1 MVTFRSPPP
10 PPPPHTHTHTHT
22 HTPPHPPPPPTPT
35 QTKTQ
40 QYNGP
45 LYTDRQKR
53 HIDYV
58 ARKINLSINRFQN
71 NRFIPNDL
79 VEQIFLGKTRN
90 PSQIRS
96 LTDRYYDR
104 DWAHIER
111 VIDGAAWDL
120 GSLLD
125 ILNPEVLGARIRAT
139 QCP

>member
-1 MVTFRSPPP
+1 MFA
-10 PPPPHTHTHTHT
+10 
-22 HTPPHPPPPPTPT
+22 
-35 QTKTQ
+35 
-40 QYNGP
+40 P
-45 LYTDRQKR
+45 LQNWRILITAPFFTVPVPKPCARADFPVPRVYTDRQKR
-53 HIDYV
+53 HIDNV

-79 VEQIFLGKTRN
+79 AKQIFLDKTRN
-90 PSQIRS
+90 PPQIRS
-96 LTDRYYDR
+96 LTDRYYDW

-125 ILNPEVLGARIRAT
+125 ILKHEVLGARVRAT